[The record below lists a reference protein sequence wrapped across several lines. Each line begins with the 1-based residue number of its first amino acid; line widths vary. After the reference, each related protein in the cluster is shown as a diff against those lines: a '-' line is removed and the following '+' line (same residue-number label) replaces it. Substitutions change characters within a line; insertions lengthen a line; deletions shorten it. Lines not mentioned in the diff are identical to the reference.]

1 MVSKLEKRWLNDS
14 FPIIPTE
21 QMLLVVQKWLQSE
34 GEILLYPGIQYL
46 NDFNEVNGA
55 FFWWLK

>member
-14 FPIIPTE
+14 FPMIPTE

-34 GEILLYPGIQYL
+34 DETLLYPGIQYL

-55 FFWWLK
+55 